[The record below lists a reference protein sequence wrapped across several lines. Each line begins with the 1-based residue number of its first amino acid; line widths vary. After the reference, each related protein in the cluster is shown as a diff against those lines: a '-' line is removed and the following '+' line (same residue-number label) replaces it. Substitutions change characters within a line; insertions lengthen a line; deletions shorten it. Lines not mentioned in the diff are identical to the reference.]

1 MYLWA
6 RAVAKYKAALSWIT
20 PLFLFLT
27 IFIPL
32 VSLASQSP
40 FHLVCFL
47 SPRCLSCSLY
57 IHMFSVHCPR
67 ASPFLLFAFFSDWV
81 VSWGVGG
88 RRKGKMEGVHTVGPQ
103 WREIIAD
110 IQAMCCR
117 VERLI
122 FLCFHVFVFIIFY
135 FPYRLCNQ
143 SLMRSLASV
152 SWKLSRVQNAYL

>member
-67 ASPFLLFAFFSDWV
+67 ATPFLLFAFFSLFV
-81 VSWGVGG
+81 LHSRTHSSTLICSLHFYPGG
-88 RRKGKMEGVHTVGPQ
+88 EVLLFPGRLGGLLGGWRKEEGKDGRSSYGRTS
-103 WREIIAD
+103 
-110 IQAMCCR
+110 
-117 VERLI
+117 VER
-122 FLCFHVFVFIIFY
+122 
-135 FPYRLCNQ
+135 NN
-143 SLMRSLASV
+143 S
-152 SWKLSRVQNAYL
+152 